1 MDKSGRLCATMKVY
15 DKLSLDTPYK
25 KDDEVKGRVYEISD
39 NFGVFVAV
47 DDQYSALIPKR
58 EAPNGFRVGEVIEGR
73 VVKVHEDGKMD
84 LSVRKKAFLQMD
96 DDAQMI
102 LERLESVGGSLPFND
117 KTDARTIKAEFG
129 ISKNAYKRAVGR
141 LFKERKIQIFEN
153 HIEISRK

>member
-1 MDKSGRLCATMKVY
+1 M
-15 DKLSLDTPYK
+15 
-25 KDDEVKGRVYEISD
+25 
-39 NFGVFVAV
+39 
-47 DDQYSALIPKR
+47 
-58 EAPNGFRVGEVIEGR
+58 
-73 VVKVHEDGKMD
+73 HEDGKMD

-102 LERLESVGGSLPFND
+102 LERLESAGGSLPFND